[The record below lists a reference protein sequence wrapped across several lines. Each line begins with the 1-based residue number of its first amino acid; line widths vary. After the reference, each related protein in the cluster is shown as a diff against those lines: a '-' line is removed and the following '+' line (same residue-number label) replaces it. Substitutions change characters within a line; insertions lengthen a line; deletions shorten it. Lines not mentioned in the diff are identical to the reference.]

1 MVSSIEATGL
11 GKCYVL
17 GDNSSRDRLRQ
28 MLAPM
33 MPRRLAHPVDAFWAL
48 RDVSFTIDQGEAI
61 GIIGRN
67 GAGKSTLLKLLSR
80 VTKPTEGR
88 ASLRGRVAT
97 LLEVGTGFH
106 PELTGRD
113 NVFLSGT
120 ILGMT
125 AAEVQRKFDEIVAFA
140 EVEKF
145 IDTPVKR
152 YSSGMYVRLA
162 FAVAAFLDP
171 EILIVDE
178 VLAVGDI
185 AFQRKS
191 LGKLNEAADKYGRTV
206 LFVSHNLEAIRT
218 FCHRVLLLENG
229 RIAFDGPTREGLERY
244 LKSVPRQLDLRDAK
258 LADRLH
264 RTTGEVRFNDV
275 ACFEETGNADWR
287 IRSGS
292 TLRLRM
298 SVTVTEPVP
307 SLALV
312 VRFRSAISG
321 ETISVLREVVSD
333 TALEKDDSRVLEL
346 IFPQLALRPGEV
358 SLYLW
363 LGRADD
369 RIAYDV
375 IDENV
380 DLPFLQVFSDDVD
393 RYAREGLV
401 SLDYRFTAEPERR

>member
-1 MVSSIEATGL
+1 MTAASIEAVGL
-11 GKCYVL
+11 GKHYVL
-17 GDNSSRDRLRQ
+17 GDSSPRDRLRQ
-28 MLAPM
+28 MLL
-33 MPRRLAHPVDAFWAL
+33 PRCSARPADGFWAL
-48 RDVSFTIDQGEAI
+48 RDVSFSVAQGEAI
-61 GIIGRN
+61 GVIGRN

-88 ASLRGRVAT
+88 ASVWGRVAT

-113 NVFLSGT
+113 NIFLSGT

-178 VLAVGDI
+178 VLAVGDV

-191 LGKLNEAADKYGRTV
+191 LGKLNEAADKHGRTV
-206 LFVSHNLEAIRT
+206 LFVSHNLDAIRT
-218 FCHRVLLLENG
+218 FCHRVLVLENG
-229 RIAFDGPTREGLERY
+229 RIAFDGPVREGLAHY

-258 LADRLH
+258 LADRLY
-264 RTTGEVRFNDV
+264 RTTGEVRFDDV
-275 ACFEETGNADWR
+275 ACFDETGEANWQ
-287 IRSGS
+287 IRSGG

-298 SVTVTEPVP
+298 GITVTQAVP
-307 SLALV
+307 DLV
-312 VRFRSAISG
+312 LVLRFRSAVSG
-321 ETISVLREVVSD
+321 ETITALREVVSD
-333 TALEKDDSRVLEL
+333 APLAKGDTRMIEFT
-346 IFPQLALRPGEV
+346 FPRLAFRPGEV

-369 RIAYDV
+369 RVAYDV

-380 DLPFLQVFSDDVD
+380 DLPFLQIFADEAD
-393 RYAREGLV
+393 RYTREGLV
-401 SLDYRFTAEPERR
+401 SLDYRFRTDRSASME

>member
-1 MVSSIEATGL
+1 
-11 GKCYVL
+11 
-17 GDNSSRDRLRQ
+17 
-28 MLAPM
+28 
-33 MPRRLAHPVDAFWAL
+33 
-48 RDVSFTIDQGEAI
+48 
-61 GIIGRN
+61 
-67 GAGKSTLLKLLSR
+67 
-80 VTKPTEGR
+80 
-88 ASLRGRVAT
+88 
-97 LLEVGTGFH
+97 
-106 PELTGRD
+106 
-113 NVFLSGT
+113 
-120 ILGMT
+120 
-125 AAEVQRKFDEIVAFA
+125 
-140 EVEKF
+140 
-145 IDTPVKR
+145 
-152 YSSGMYVRLA
+152 
-162 FAVAAFLDP
+162 
-171 EILIVDE
+171 
-178 VLAVGDI
+178 
-185 AFQRKS
+185 
-191 LGKLNEAADKYGRTV
+191 
-206 LFVSHNLEAIRT
+206 
-218 FCHRVLLLENG
+218 VLLLENG

-298 SVTVTEPVP
+298 SVTVAEPVP